1 MQTLISV
8 FEDRASARK
17 AMDRLVQQGFTRGDM
32 HIHERAAAQR
42 ATGEDPGVQ
51 ELADHTM
58 HSAER
63 EIAMD
68 RGVLE
73 GLGHFFVS
81 LFGQDRGEAATGAYG
96 DHVGSGKSVVVIEVR
111 NDGEAEAA
119 AVTLHECGAIEIEDR
134 DGGGGGHPVHPG
146 VRMYER
152 EAPTLADAAHVRNMR
167 EESLLAQRAG
177 QVSKAMREDRE
188 ERAYAAPMTHTD
200 RDRPK

>member
-8 FEDRASARK
+8 FGGRGDARK
-17 AMDRLVQQGFTRGDM
+17 ACDRLSQQGFTRDDVHMYEGQQA
-32 HIHERAAAQR
+32 RR
-42 ATGEDPGVQ
+42 ATGDDEGVQ

-73 GLGHFFVS
+73 SLGHFFVS
-81 LFGQDRGEAATGAYG
+81 LFGQDRGEAAKSAYG
-96 DHVGSGKSVVVIEVR
+96 DHVGRGNSVVVVHAR

-119 AVTLHECGAIEIEDR
+119 AVTLHECGSLEVEDR
-134 DGGGGGHPVHPG
+134 DSSGGLPVHPG
-146 VRMYER
+146 VRMYEA
-152 EAPTLADAAHVRNMR
+152 ETPAPDRPLAR
-167 EESLLAQRAG
+167 RAG
-177 QVSKAMREDRE
+177 QVSKELKEDRE
-188 ERAYAAPMTHTD
+188 ERAYAAPLTHTD

>member
-8 FEDRASARK
+8 FDGRADARK
-17 AMDRLVQQGFTRGDM
+17 ACERLMQQGF
-32 HIHERAAAQR
+32 ERDDVHMYEGAQARR
-42 ATGEDPGVQ
+42 ATSEDPAVQ

-58 HSAER
+58 HAAER
-63 EIAMD
+63 EIAVD

-73 GLGHFFVS
+73 SLGHFFVS
-81 LFGQDRGEAATGAYG
+81 IFGQDRGETAKGAYG
-96 DHVGSGKSVVVIEVR
+96 DHVGRGHSVVVVDAR

-119 AVTLHECGAIEIEDR
+119 AVTLHECGAVDVDDR
-134 DGGGGGHPVHPG
+134 DSSGGHPVHPG

-152 EAPTLADAAHVRNMR
+152 ETPMLRDSVQQRHLR

-177 QVSKAMREDRE
+177 QVSKQMKEDRE
-188 ERAYAAPMTHTD
+188 ERAFAAPMNHAD